1 MGIKAAV
8 MIHGEKMEKSVGQTK
23 HKIENKADVVKLF
36 FLTLL
41 FLKQFYILLSK
52 RLNSFLIAQVHVSN
66 SDLSDQKCKNAHAVA
81 GLVARQSEVTRSAAL
96 MQNLPFFK

>member
-36 FLTLL
+36 SFNLTISKAVLHFIIKKAEFLFNCTG
-41 FLKQFYILLSK
+41 
-52 RLNSFLIAQVHVSN
+52 A
-66 SDLSDQKCKNAHAVA
+66 CK
-81 GLVARQSEVTRSAAL
+81 
-96 MQNLPFFK
+96 